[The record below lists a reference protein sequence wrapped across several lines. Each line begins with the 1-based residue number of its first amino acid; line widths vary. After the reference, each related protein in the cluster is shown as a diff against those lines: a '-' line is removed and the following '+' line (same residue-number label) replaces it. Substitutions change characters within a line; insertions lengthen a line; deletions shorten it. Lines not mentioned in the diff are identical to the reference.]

1 MPWNEYNYPA
11 SMKNL
16 PAEVRS
22 KAIEIANALLE
33 KGDMSEGIVIATAI
47 KHARTWAKKRG
58 YDIDPIDGFT
68 EIE

>member
-1 MPWNEYNYPA
+1 
-11 SMKNL
+11 MKNL

-58 YDIDPIDGFT
+58 YDIDSNDSFT

>member
-1 MPWNEYNYPA
+1 MPWNEYNYPV

-16 PAEVRS
+16 PAEIRS

-33 KGDMSEGIVIATAI
+33 KGNMSEGIVIATAI
-47 KHARTWAKKRG
+47 KHAKEWARKRG
-58 YDIDPIDGFT
+58 YNIDEDNDFS

>member
-1 MPWNEYNYPA
+1 
-11 SMKNL
+11 MKNL